1 MRSILIIKKNDQ
13 LYKLL
18 DSSQLEVTVYN
29 DVYDFVDDYSEKY
42 DTVDRLVIADSVI
55 GTGDNAYNI
64 LSAVSGTLGKNKL
77 KYKQLCFTVANA
89 NTKGDIIQIIEHLF
103 PLTKEELTE
112 VVYTFPDVM
121 TILDLY
127 GIITAKQT
135 SNIKIQNTYDI
146 VIKSFANTDL
156 SSLGV
161 EDVDGTKTAQDVSK
175 HKVASRDY
183 TELLNYNS
191 MRALIAAR
199 NGEAKE
205 VRQTPLSTDFT
216 PLIGKVPD
224 THYSVDSKSVHT
236 ITSLITGLPCSGKS
250 TLLTHIV
257 KSIMENEDDKS
268 ICVFDMTNTVSTST
282 FPNEIEDINSIH
294 TSSLLASPYVLD
306 DFLLRMN
313 DKQVNHVYGEF
324 TLAFEMYNIFKD
336 AAPVINYVPDYIF
349 VLISIEDAKTIR
361 LDDYDTILVTT
372 VPNSKHFKRVLDASV
387 NNFVEARN
395 KRIVYIPS
403 NLSGNSVGIDGID
416 NNVLGQFISNAL
428 KGLDYKSN
436 GIQIDLANTVYLPNI
451 ESSALDYP
459 VTRMLLGKEAEYND

>member
-1 MRSILIIKKNDQ
+1 MQSILIIKKNDQ
-13 LYKLL
+13 LYKLIE
-18 DSSQLEVTVYN
+18 SSQLEVTVYN
-29 DVYDFVDDYSEKY
+29 DVYDFVDDYNEKY

-64 LSAVSGTLGKNKL
+64 LSAVSETLKKNKL

-89 NTKGDIIQIIEHLF
+89 NTKGDIVQIIEHLF
-103 PLTKEELTE
+103 PLTKDELTE
-112 VVYTFPDVM
+112 VIYTFPDVM

-135 SNIKIQNTYDI
+135 SNVKIQNTYDI
-146 VIKSFANTDL
+146 VIKSFANADL
-156 SSLGV
+156 SSLGI
-161 EDVDGTKTAQDVSK
+161 EDVDGTKESKDISK
-175 HKVASRDY
+175 HKFSSRDY

-205 VRQTPLSTDFT
+205 VRQTVMSSDFS

-224 THYSVDSKSVHT
+224 TLYSEDVKPNST
-236 ITSLITGLPCSGKS
+236 ITTLITGLPCSGKS

-257 KSIMENEDDKS
+257 KSIIENEGNKS

-282 FPNEIEDINSIH
+282 FPNEIDDITSIH

-306 DFLLRMN
+306 DFLLHMQ
-313 DKQVNHVYGEF
+313 DKQVNHIYGEF

-336 AAPVINYVPDYIF
+336 AAPVVDYIPDYVF

-361 LDDYDTILVTT
+361 LDDYGTILVTT

-387 NNFVEARN
+387 ANFVEARN

-403 NLSGNSVGIDGID
+403 NLSGNSTSIDGID
-416 NNVLGQFISNAL
+416 TSMLGQFISNSL
-428 KGLDYKSN
+428 KGLDYKAN
-436 GIQIDLANTVYLPNI
+436 GIQIDLANTVYLPNM
-451 ESSALDYP
+451 ELSALDYP
-459 VTRMLLGKEAEYND
+459 VTRMLLGKEAESDD